1 MSYIYDNL
9 AFSAGA
15 VNRMIHPYVY
25 GVAMPSKKVV
35 IIYIIRIS
43 SVFQGNAMIFILYV
57 IVKFHVILEN

>member
-25 GVAMPSKKVV
+25 SVAMPSKKVV

-43 SVFQGNAMIFILYV
+43 SVFQGNAMIFIL
-57 IVKFHVILEN
+57 